1 MTTVVSPPAEPR
13 EPADSPHPRQGHP
26 RQCSS
31 RSSTTGN
38 QCLRWAIIGG
48 TVCPF
53 HGGNAPQVR
62 RAAQARAAESQV
74 ERELRRLVGLTA
86 TDLPGITDPLEMIA
100 RCAAESRY
108 FVEQLSGMVN
118 DLREDIST
126 EDHKTGEEH
135 LRAVLGLYERA
146 MDRTIAAST
155 ALAKL
160 GYEERQ
166 TRIAEQD
173 SDLIVAV
180 IRASLAEMNL
190 ELTPDRVAIVGRQLR
205 AIGGRAG

>member
-1 MTTVVSPPAEPR
+1 
-13 EPADSPHPRQGHP
+13 
-26 RQCSS
+26 
-31 RSSTTGN
+31 
-38 QCLRWAIIGG
+38 
-48 TVCPF
+48 
-53 HGGNAPQVR
+53 VR